1 MRARNENAMWSRL
14 FREFDGKGPTL
25 QSRIKEM
32 LVHAILEGFVSD
44 RARLPSSRALAEA
57 LGLSRTTVTIALQR
71 MLDHGF
77 LVSRPRSGLYVNRE
91 ILTPYL
97 GAAAAPARPSGI
109 DWRGRLRV
117 APSRQRNIAKP
128 RDWHSYDYPFVYG
141 QFDRSLFP
149 VADWRECAL
158 DSLNVKAIHVWSPDQ
173 IDRDLDPLIEQVQ
186 RRFLPSR
193 GIWAGREEILV
204 TLGGQQACYLIADLL
219 MGPRTVAGVEDPGYP
234 DARNN
239 FGLRAHR
246 VVPLPIDQGGLI
258 VSRRRLAECDYVY
271 VTPSHQCPTNVTM
284 PLDRREALLAA
295 ARELDFV
302 VVEDDHESE
311 LNFAGRPLPALKS
324 LDRDG
329 RVIYVGSLSKTLAHG
344 VRIGFVVADA
354 ALIAELRALRRL
366 NLRHPPANNA
376 YAAALFLAQGH
387 RDSFVARLNTAYRER
402 RNALLAA
409 LAARA
414 SEWRTAPST
423 GGSAAWVTLP
433 EAVDGRALVHACAE
447 RGVLIETG
455 DIFFARAP
463 KRTRHLRLGYSAIPA
478 DRIDAGVRELKAAYD
493 AVRRRP
499 SPARRLRKKR

>member
-1 MRARNENAMWSRL
+1 MRAHNDEAMWSRL

-32 LVHAILEGFVSD
+32 LVHAILEGFISEG
-44 RARLPSSRALAEA
+44 ARLPSSRALASA
-57 LGLSRTTVTIALQR
+57 LGLSRTTATLALQQ

-97 GAAAAPARPSGI
+97 GAAAAPARSGAI
-109 DWRGRLRV
+109 EWRKRLRLT
-117 APSRQRNIAKP
+117 PTRQRNIAKP
-128 RDWHSYDYPFVYG
+128 RDWQSYKYPFVYG

-173 IDRDLDPLIEQVQ
+173 IDRDLDPLVEQIQ

-193 GIWAGREEILV
+193 GIWASPEEILV
-204 TLGGQQACYLIADLL
+204 TVGGQQACYLIADLL
-219 MGPRTVAGVEDPGYP
+219 MGSRTVVGVEDPGYP

-239 FGLRAHR
+239 FGLRAR
-246 VVPLPIDQGGLI
+246 SVVPLPIDEGGLI

-271 VTPSHQCPTNVTM
+271 ATPSHQCPTNVTM
-284 PLDRREALLAA
+284 PMDRREALLAA
-295 ARELDFV
+295 ARDLDFV
-302 VVEDDHESE
+302 VIEDDHESE
-311 LNFAGRPLPALKS
+311 LSFASRPLPALKS

-354 ALIAELRALRRL
+354 DLIAELRALRRL

-387 RDSFVARLNTAYRER
+387 RDSFVARLNTVYRDR
-402 RNALLAA
+402 RSALMAA
-409 LAARA
+409 LNEGPVDWLTAA
-414 SEWRTAPST
+414 ST
-423 GGSAAWVTLP
+423 GGSAAWVRLP
-433 EAVDGRALVHACAE
+433 EPVEGPALLQACAR
-447 RGVLIETG
+447 RGVVVETG

-463 KRTRHLRLGYSAIPA
+463 KRTRFLRLGYSAIPTE
-478 DRIDAGVRELKAAYD
+478 RIQAGVRELKAAFQE
-493 AVRRRP
+493 VLTTPRP
-499 SPARRLRKKR
+499 KR